1 MIGTWQVGTYRRVG
15 HHVASERSIVREA
28 SAADGAVVR
37 LAGKFQPTP
46 GMQEWVELVIL
57 RTVQIDEAEVRI
69 SDSEPLFRYTVQ
81 KNLFPAEKE
90 EKMRFSFVKLS
101 FIDKNN
107 VMNRFKCPWLLGSQT
122 A

>member
-46 GMQEWVELVIL
+46 GNAGGSPA
-57 RTVQIDEAEVRI
+57 RR
-69 SDSEPLFRYTVQ
+69 SYTGD
-81 KNLFPAEKE
+81 
-90 EKMRFSFVKLS
+90 R
-101 FIDKNN
+101 
-107 VMNRFKCPWLLGSQT
+107 
-122 A
+122 